1 MIVDKTK
8 FIFSLVQVLNYVIPK
23 RKNGIIFFSRPD
35 YADNCR
41 ALYEKMIE
49 LNIISKYRVT
59 WVVQNVE
66 EFESKHP
73 GVIVAKHRSLKSLWE
88 MCRARYIIRTHSFW
102 NGCYIPGRQVMC
114 YSFHGMGIK
123 GFEYNTAERYPY
135 NSFDHFNVTSALW
148 AKMFAENLNADI
160 ERMDITG
167 LPRNDYLFVQ
177 PTELLDKL
185 DLSLY
190 AKRIIWMPTF
200 KDKTRDTAS
209 YGTDSGLPVV
219 TKAGLNIIQDILQQN
234 NYCLIIKLHQWAAE
248 EVKGNWEN
256 IRVISDADIPEP
268 YTFYHLLGLMDVLLT
283 DYSSV
288 STDFLLLDRP
298 IGYVYDDIDELRK
311 TRYLPLDPI
320 ENYMAGARIRTE
332 AELHEFFANLNT
344 DNYKKKREEVARV
357 FLQDR
362 DNGSSERF
370 LEAIGLLNKK

>member
-1 MIVDKTK
+1 MDKSK
-8 FIFSLVQVLNYVIPK
+8 IILGLAQGINYLIPK
-23 RKNGIIFFSRPD
+23 RKNGVIFFSRPD

-41 ALYEKMIE
+41 AIYEKMIE
-49 LNIISKYRVT
+49 LNIASNYRIT
-59 WVVQNVE
+59 WVVQDVE
-66 EFESKHP
+66 AFKSKHP
-73 GVIVAKHRSLKSLWE
+73 NIRTARHRSVKSLWE

-102 NGCYIPGRQVMC
+102 DGNYIHGRQVMC

-123 GFEYNTAERYPY
+123 GFEYNTAKKYSY

-148 AKMFAENLNADI
+148 AKIFAENLNADI

-185 DLSLY
+185 DLSIY

-200 KDKTRDTAS
+200 KDQSSNSTS

-219 TKAGLNIIQDILQQN
+219 TKAGLDEIQKILKQN

-248 EVKGNWEN
+248 DVKGNWDN
-256 IRVISDADIPEP
+256 IHVISDADIPEP

-320 ENYMAGARIRTE
+320 ENYMAGAKIRTE
-332 AELHEFFANLNT
+332 YELYEFFRNLDK
-344 DNYKKKREEVARV
+344 DNYKQERKRVAQE

-362 DNGSSERF
+362 DNCSSERF
-370 LEAIGLLNKK
+370 LRAIGFF

>member
-1 MIVDKTK
+1 M
-8 FIFSLVQVLNYVIPK
+8 IPK

-35 YADNCR
+35 YSDNCR

-49 LNIISKYRVT
+49 LNIASKYRIT

-66 EFESKHP
+66 EFKTKHP
-73 GVIVAKHRSLKSLWE
+73 EIIVAKHRSLKSLWE
-88 MCRARYIIRTHSFW
+88 MCRARFIIRTHSFW
-102 NGCYIPGRQVMC
+102 NGNYISGRQVMC

-123 GFEYNTAERYPY
+123 GFEYNTADRYPH
-135 NSFDHFNVTSALW
+135 NSFDHFNVTSELW
-148 AKMFAENLNADI
+148 AKMFAENLNSDI

-177 PTELLDKL
+177 PLELLDKFN
-185 DLSLY
+185 LSLY
-190 AKRIIWMPTF
+190 AKRIIWMPTY
-200 KDKTRDTAS
+200 KDKSSDTAN
-209 YGTDSGLPVV
+209 YNTDSGLPVV
-219 TKAGLNIIQDILQQN
+219 TKAGLDIVQQILKQN
-234 NYCLIIKLHQWAAE
+234 NYFLIIKLHQWAAE

-256 IRVISDADIPEP
+256 IRVISDLDIPEP
-268 YTFYHLLGLMDVLLT
+268 YTIYHLLGLMDVLLT

-320 ENYMAGARIRTE
+320 EDYMAGAKICSE
-332 AELHEFFANLNT
+332 NELYEFFVNLDI
-344 DNYKKKREEVARV
+344 DNYKNKREKNAKE

-370 LEAIGLLNKK
+370 LKAIGLF